1 MLAMRNIIIGDVHGC
16 LDELKEL
23 INKLELSSA
32 DHLFFIGDL
41 IDKGPDSVGVVKY
54 VYELSKLY
62 STVLILGNHEEKFLR
77 FLYNKVNNKKLWQ
90 K

>member
-32 DHLFFIGDL
+32 DHLFLLAI
-41 IDKGPDSVGVVKY
+41 
-54 VYELSKLY
+54 
-62 STVLILGNHEEKFLR
+62 
-77 FLYNKVNNKKLWQ
+77 
-90 K
+90 